1 MKKLQYYLWASYRR
15 KLLDKLLEENK
26 HYYQG
31 VVLDIGGRNRGNFR
45 KPKDRVDRW
54 TFIDIEEKHNPDVVL
69 DVTDM
74 NEIESESINVINAIE
89 LFEHV
94 KNPEKGLRECFR
106 VLQGS
111 GYLIMS
117 VPYMFPIHSDPY
129 DYQRYTETKWKEL
142 LIEIGF
148 TVDKFEVMGRYFTVL
163 ADMIKTLI
171 KSMPKAVKY
180 IFYLFYPL
188 LDLLT
193 KVDNLKIVRNHPRL
207 GKFHGGYF
215 IILRK

>member
-1 MKKLQYYLWASYRR
+1 MKKLRYYLWASYRR

-69 DVTDM
+69 DVADM

-106 VLQGS
+106 VLQGN

-193 KVDNLKIVRNHPRL
+193 KLDNLKIVRNHPKL
-207 GKFHGGYF
+207 GEFHGGYF